1 MNIKHGELKIDGNG
15 PKIIVMKDRSTLG
28 ILVFWLLFII
38 VYIINFIQLINAI
51 LEQNITMIIIK
62 AIGVLTAFGSLI
74 TVWF

>member
-1 MNIKHGELKIDGNG
+1 MVINPKNNI
-15 PKIIVMKDRSTLG
+15 MKDRSTLG

-51 LEQNITMIIIK
+51 IEQNITMIIIK
-62 AIGVLTAFGSLI
+62 AIGALTAFGSLI

>member
-1 MNIKHGELKIDGNG
+1 
-15 PKIIVMKDRSTLG
+15 MKDRSTSG

-51 LEQNITMIIIK
+51 IEQNVTMIIIK
-62 AIGVLTAFGSLI
+62 AIGVFTAFGSFI

>member
-1 MNIKHGELKIDGNG
+1 MVINPKNNIME
-15 PKIIVMKDRSTLG
+15 DRSTSG
-28 ILVFWLLFII
+28 ILVFCLLFII
-38 VYIINFIQLINAI
+38 VYIINFIQLIHAI

>member
-1 MNIKHGELKIDGNG
+1 
-15 PKIIVMKDRSTLG
+15 MKDRSTLG